1 MIRDRV
7 KEILKQRGMRSLDLA
22 AKIGVTQGTLSK
34 VIQDNPTTDV
44 IERIAAA
51 LGVEPF
57 ELFVTRE
64 EIEDERKR
72 RMARLAVPSA
82 TVVCP
87 CCGEAVCIRLTLDA

>member
-1 MIRDRV
+1 MITIRI
-7 KEILKQRGMRSLDLA
+7 KELIKQKGTTMA
-22 AKIGVTQGTLSK
+22 EVAKALGVSA
-34 VIQDNPTTDV
+34 PAFTTMCKGNINLNS

-64 EIEDERKR
+64 EIEEERKR

>member
-1 MIRDRV
+1 MNIKDRV
-7 KEILKQRGMRSLDLA
+7 VALCKEKGTTMSQLA
-22 AKIGVTQGTLSK
+22 KDINISQGSFSSM
-34 VIQDNPTTDV
+34 IQKSVTTDV
-44 IERIAAA
+44 VERIAAA

-64 EIEDERKR
+64 EIEEERKR

-87 CCGEAVCIRLTLDA
+87 CCGGAVHIGLKM